1 MSSWTRNA
9 LRLFAG
15 LVMSMVSGQSL
26 GAAPSASVQG
36 QEVVVTA
43 REYRVRFKRFACDF
57 EIELRGPRGKWRRVM
72 KKRTR
77 AEFALV
83 HKGHVRTSA
92 GAPAECRHVLSADRV
107 VVGMTTSFSA
117 PSPALAKTHF
127 ICTDDGILVH
137 FMLLG
142 ERAAQ
147 ATVCWA
153 MPRLLLDEA
162 LFDSY
167 AFWRGTDELRSD
179 RIASLGHRDVYA
191 GVSPW
196 GQAGDTARG
205 LSPRHPA
212 VIARAEN
219 AGIALGVVFVQYDT
233 DWPGSFSF
241 IQKHTPSHLYLYA
254 AHANPQAAAK
264 GLWAWLAPFPADD
277 LPVSAAKVERLLT
290 AAERLT
296 REFRPIAP
304 EPDPDWSRPVPDFPR
319 ALRRARPVE
328 DIRNAVVYT
337 VNECVHSDYGVTLA
351 RKVGSDVLV
360 RAWFKWHNARE
371 YAKYARLVPQAHAL
385 GALFGGGITCSA
397 LYHRENNLTEEQVLD
412 MATRGPDG
420 QLVDAWGEPDTRH
433 GTLSNP
439 AYRQYLLSWCR
450 RQIDAGVD
458 YLFMDEHTAA
468 LQANEGFDDYS
479 IRDFRAFL
487 IQRYCTEKQW
497 KRDDERW
504 QSALKI
510 DLRDHTVCADGT
522 MDSFNYRA
530 YFKTHGLVA
539 KPHSGDNPL
548 VGDWHAFRHERDDRA
563 WKWLTQAIRA
573 YAASKGRRVL
583 ISANGLA
590 RYVDLQVLGV
600 WGRWRAKDGS
610 VDLSQSQI
618 QEWASLVAFGRSLAG
633 DCVPVVFFHDWG
645 FGGFPWMEVS
655 PGSRKLWMRVR
666 GAEIYAAGGFFAFP
680 IQGPYA
686 NDALRD
692 GTIHEVARQTAF
704 YQRHKA
710 LYLDAE
716 LVGFEPIDT
725 GEPML
730 SLALWRRSNPP
741 GLILHVINRQSKAGK
756 SIRRGN
762 VAVKLPIEKRPK
774 AVRVVSPD
782 WDGEKKGHARSDGRS
797 LTLVLQELDAY
808 AVALLEYDELPRI
821 ALRGRRIVPRRR
833 WARPGRNE
841 FVVAEGG
848 LVREQWALNGFL
860 QGKLHT
866 HLRNPPT
873 FLIHLPRGGALHVH
887 VQAVAT
893 LGAKLECLIDGRPT
907 EAVELPDRDRKN
919 DGLAPEYDETYE
931 FAIPPGVHRVTVH
944 NVGGDWATIGWY
956 AFAGQ
961 VDDPKR
967 KP

>member
-1 MSSWTRNA
+1 MRTQMKCVAS
-9 LRLFAG
+9 LLAG
-15 LVMSMVSGQSL
+15 LAVTTVSGQRLSA
-26 GAAPSASVQG
+26 GPSAAVQG
-36 QEVVVTA
+36 QELVVTA
-43 REYRVRFKRFACDF
+43 QAYRVHFKRFACDF
-57 EIELRGPRGKWRRVM
+57 RLELRGPGGKWRGVM
-72 KKRTR
+72 KERSR
-77 AEFALV
+77 AEFALAHGSQV
-83 HKGHVRTSA
+83 HTSA
-92 GAPAECRHVLSADRV
+92 GAPAECRHLASADRV

-137 FMLLG
+137 FMLLE

-153 MPRLLLDEA
+153 MPRLLLDEV

-167 AFWRGTDELRSD
+167 TFWRGTDGLRSGS
-179 RIASLGHRDVYA
+179 IASLGDRDVYA

-196 GQAGDTARG
+196 GQRGDTARG
-205 LSPRHPA
+205 LSPDHPA
-212 VIARAEN
+212 VIARAEQ
-219 AGIALGVVFVQYDT
+219 AGLALGVVFVRYGS

-241 IQKHTPSHLYLYA
+241 IQKHTPAHLYLYS
-254 AHANPQAAAK
+254 AHASPEAAAK
-264 GLWAWLAPFPADD
+264 GLWAWLAPFPAND
-277 LPVSAAKVERLLT
+277 PVASAAKVERLLNE
-290 AAERLT
+290 AETLT
-296 REFRPIAP
+296 RQFRPIAP
-304 EPDPDWSRPVPDFPR
+304 EPDADWNRAVPDFPQ
-319 ALRRARPVE
+319 ALRRAQPVQ

-360 RAWFKWHNARE
+360 RAWFKWHNARD

-397 LYHRENNLTEEQVLD
+397 LYHRENDLTEAQVLD
-412 MATRGPDG
+412 MATRGADG

-468 LQANEGFDDYS
+468 IQVNEGFDDYS

-487 IQRYCTEKQW
+487 IRRYCDQQQW
-497 KRDDERW
+497 QRDDARW
-504 QSALKI
+504 QSKFRI
-510 DLRDHTVCADGT
+510 DLSDREVCADGT
-522 MDSFNYRA
+522 MDSFHYRA
-530 YFKTHGLVA
+530 YLKGLDLVA
-539 KPHSGDNPL
+539 KPHSRGNPL
-548 VGDWHAFRHERDDRA
+548 AGDWHAARLERDARA
-563 WKWLTQAIRA
+563 WKWLTDAIRA
-573 YAASKGRRVL
+573 YAAGKGRRVL

-600 WGRWRAKDGS
+600 WGQWRAKDGS
-610 VDLSQSQI
+610 VDLSQSQV
-618 QEWASLVAFGRSLAG
+618 QEWASIVASGRALAG
-633 DCVPVVFFHDWG
+633 DRVPVVFFHDWG

-655 PGSRKLWMRVR
+655 PEDRRLWMRVR

-680 IQGPYA
+680 ILGPYG

-692 GTIHEVARQTAF
+692 GTLREVARQTAF
-704 YQRHKA
+704 YQQHKA
-710 LYLDAE
+710 LYLDAD
-716 LVGFEPIDT
+716 LVGFEPIET
-725 GEPML
+725 REPML
-730 SLALWRRSNPP
+730 SFALWRRRTPP

-756 SIRRGN
+756 PTRRSN
-762 VAVKLPIEKRPK
+762 VAVNLPTGALPK

-782 WDGEKKGHARSDGRS
+782 WAGEKNGRARSDGRS

-808 AVALLEYDELPRI
+808 AVAVLEYDELPRV
-821 ALRGRRIVPRRR
+821 ALRGRRIVLRGR
-833 WARPGRNE
+833 WARPDRNE
-841 FVVAEGG
+841 FVVAAGG

-873 FLIHLPRGGALHVH
+873 FLVHMPRGGALHVH

-893 LGAKLECLIDGRPT
+893 LGARLECIIDGKAT
-907 EAVELPDRDRKN
+907 KAVDLPDRDGKN
-919 DGLAPEYDETYE
+919 DGSAREYDQTYE
-931 FAIPPGVHRVTVH
+931 FVIPPGIHRVTVH

-961 VDDPKR
+961 LDQPAAH
-967 KP
+967 